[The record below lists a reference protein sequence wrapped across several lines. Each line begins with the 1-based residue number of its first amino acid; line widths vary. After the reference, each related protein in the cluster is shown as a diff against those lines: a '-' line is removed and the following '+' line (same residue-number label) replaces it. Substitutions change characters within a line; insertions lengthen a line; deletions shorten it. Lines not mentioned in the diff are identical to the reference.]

1 MTVARY
7 NISVHY
13 SCLKEAI
20 KKLERYKKMADRKLF
35 LSDEIMQ
42 DAICKA
48 MEETLEIM
56 LTIGNMIIAQ
66 SGLKKPDTNDD
77 IFDIL
82 VKDKVYPRSF
92 AEELWGAGGF
102 RNVLAHN
109 YVDLDLNLVYDNLE
123 KGIPAFKRY
132 AQYIAKYLRKNKG

>member
-1 MTVARY
+1 MTAARY

-20 KKLERYKKMADRKLF
+20 RKLERYKKIIGRKLF

-42 DAICKA
+42 DAIRKA
-48 MEETLEIM
+48 IEEAIEIM
-56 LTIGNMIIAQ
+56 LTIGNIIIAEND
-66 SGLKKPDTNDD
+66 LRKPEKNDD

-82 VKDKVYPRSF
+82 AEGKVYPRSF

-102 RNVLAHN
+102 RNILVHN
-109 YVDLDLNLVYDNLE
+109 YVDLNLDLVYDNLE
-123 KGIPAFKRY
+123 KGIPTFKKY
-132 AQYIAKYLRKNKG
+132 ARYIAKFLVKNK

>member
-1 MTVARY
+1 MTAARY

-56 LTIGNMIIAQ
+56 LTIGNIIIAQ

-82 VKDKVYPRSF
+82 V
-92 AEELWGAGGF
+92 EGQ
-102 RNVLAHN
+102 
-109 YVDLDLNLVYDNLE
+109 
-123 KGIPAFKRY
+123 GISQKFCRRIMGSRRFS
-132 AQYIAKYLRKNKG
+132 QYFSA